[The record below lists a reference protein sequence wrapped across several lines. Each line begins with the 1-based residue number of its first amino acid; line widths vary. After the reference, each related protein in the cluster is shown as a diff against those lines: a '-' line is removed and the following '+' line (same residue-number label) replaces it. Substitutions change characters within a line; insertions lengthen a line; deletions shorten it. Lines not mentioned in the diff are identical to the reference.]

1 MVTPPDIE
9 AQILR
14 FYHAEKWTMG
24 TIARQLHIHHSVV
37 QRVLTQAGL
46 PRVGLPPRPS
56 KIDAYL
62 PFIRQTLEAF
72 PTLTA
77 SRLYVMAYGRGYRG
91 SPDHFRHLI
100 ACHRPRPKAEA
111 YLRLR
116 TLPGEQAQIDWGH
129 FGHLEIGRARRPL
142 MAFVM
147 VLSYSRQIFLRFFLD
162 ARMENFLRGHA
173 AAFEAWQGVPRV
185 LLYDNLKSAVLE
197 RRGDA
202 IRFHPTLLGFA
213 GHYRYEPRPVAVA
226 RGNEKGRVERAIR
239 YVRDAFFAARTYADL
254 DDLNA
259 QADAWCKGPAADRRC
274 PEDLKRSVRE
284 TFAEEAP
291 RLLPLPDNPAPLL
304 EHVAVSVGKTP
315 YVRFDLNDYTVPH
328 THVRR
333 ILTVL
338 ADPHEVRIADGADIL
353 ARHPRSYDKGA
364 QIEEPAHIQG
374 LVDDKRAARQHS
386 ANDRLALAAP
396 ASQTLLMRAAE
407 RGANLG
413 AITAALARLL
423 ERYGA
428 AALQDAI
435 LEALVRDVP
444 HPNAVR
450 LALERQR
457 EQIGGEPPVAI
468 VMPAHV
474 RERDAPVRPH
484 ALETYDQLK
493 DQHDDPRS
501 DD

>member
-147 VLSYSRQIFLRFFLD
+147 VLSLTTPLIFKSLQIPF
-162 ARMENFLRGHA
+162 
-173 AAFEAWQGVPRV
+173 
-185 LLYDNLKSAVLE
+185 
-197 RRGDA
+197 
-202 IRFHPTLLGFA
+202 
-213 GHYRYEPRPVAVA
+213 
-226 RGNEKGRVERAIR
+226 
-239 YVRDAFFAARTYADL
+239 
-254 DDLNA
+254 
-259 QADAWCKGPAADRRC
+259 
-274 PEDLKRSVRE
+274 
-284 TFAEEAP
+284 
-291 RLLPLPDNPAPLL
+291 
-304 EHVAVSVGKTP
+304 
-315 YVRFDLNDYTVPH
+315 
-328 THVRR
+328 
-333 ILTVL
+333 
-338 ADPHEVRIADGADIL
+338 
-353 ARHPRSYDKGA
+353 
-364 QIEEPAHIQG
+364 
-374 LVDDKRAARQHS
+374 
-386 ANDRLALAAP
+386 
-396 ASQTLLMRAAE
+396 
-407 RGANLG
+407 
-413 AITAALARLL
+413 
-423 ERYGA
+423 
-428 AALQDAI
+428 
-435 LEALVRDVP
+435 
-444 HPNAVR
+444 
-450 LALERQR
+450 
-457 EQIGGEPPVAI
+457 
-468 VMPAHV
+468 
-474 RERDAPVRPH
+474 
-484 ALETYDQLK
+484 
-493 DQHDDPRS
+493 
-501 DD
+501 